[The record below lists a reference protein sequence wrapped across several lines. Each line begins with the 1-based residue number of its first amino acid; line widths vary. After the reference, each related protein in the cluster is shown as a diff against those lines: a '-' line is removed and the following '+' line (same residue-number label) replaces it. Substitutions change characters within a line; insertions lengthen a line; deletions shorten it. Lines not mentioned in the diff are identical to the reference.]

1 MAREIRVILTDDL
14 DGSEA
19 TQSIEFSLKG
29 NAYTIDLN
37 DANAAKLEKALSPF
51 IDKAEKVR
59 SPRGGRRGTSTR
71 AAKGGTSE
79 IRAWAKDNGF
89 EVSDRGRIPA
99 GVLEAYEAAN

>member
-1 MAREIRVILTDDL
+1 M
-14 DGSEA
+14 
-19 TQSIEFSLKG
+19 
-29 NAYTIDLN
+29 
-37 DANAAKLEKALSPF
+37 
-51 IDKAEKVR
+51 R
-59 SPRGGRRGTSTR
+59 SPRGGRRGTSAR